1 MLFNFVLKLWHT
13 RRNAEC
19 VRAERQ
25 YLELVSQPKRHF
37 NFLRVMLAVFPF
49 DVTIKADLLIRI
61 LFEAKTIIA
70 ACPLQFILKLNRIGI
85 QVLLACKLLFDSALY
100 KELTLGV
107 AFGILEVFAFD
118 PVVRQLGLRF
128 DEEIFRQSEL
138 FADFCG

>member
-1 MLFNFVLKLWHT
+1 
-13 RRNAEC
+13 
-19 VRAERQ
+19 
-25 YLELVSQPKRHF
+25 
-37 NFLRVMLAVFPF
+37 MLAVFPF